1 MLSDRI
7 FNRRFL
13 TVNKTSFR
21 FSSLRR
27 MLLDLGFKEHRLL
40 WDQEFRD
47 GAVKRT
53 SIGFQHDESD
63 TLIVLPG
70 YYRSNSRV
78 CPHHLVSVRIMLDA
92 KGLMDAEDFDR
103 LVARASAQP
112 SASS

>member
-1 MLSDRI
+1 MTKSH
-7 FNRRFL
+7 
-13 TVNKTSFR
+13 FR

-27 MLLDLGFKEHRLL
+27 LLLDLGFKEHRLL
-40 WDQEFRD
+40 WDQEFQD
-47 GAVKRT
+47 GPVKRT

-78 CPHHLVSVRIMLDA
+78 YPHHLITVRIMLDA

-103 LVARASAQP
+103 LVAQGSAQP